1 MFGLDL
7 ENYDVELSLRATPD
21 SVGILPGQ
29 PTEVWRYKAE
39 LEKGPDDTITESTE
53 GYLGPTIRLRRG
65 QTVRI
70 RIHNGLPEDTTV
82 HWHGL
87 YVPSDVDGQ
96 PRLPIRPGDTIT
108 VGFKVLDRAGLFW

>member
-39 LEKGPDDTITESTE
+39 LEKGPDDTITECSGVVEIKTAS
-53 GYLGPTIRLRRG
+53 IR
-65 QTVRI
+65 
-70 RIHNGLPEDTTV
+70 
-82 HWHGL
+82 
-87 YVPSDVDGQ
+87 
-96 PRLPIRPGDTIT
+96 
-108 VGFKVLDRAGLFW
+108 